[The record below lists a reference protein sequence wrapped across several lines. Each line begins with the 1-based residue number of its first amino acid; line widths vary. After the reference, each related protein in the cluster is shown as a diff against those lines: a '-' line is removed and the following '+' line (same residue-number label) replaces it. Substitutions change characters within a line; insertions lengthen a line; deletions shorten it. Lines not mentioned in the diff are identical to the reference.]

1 MKGVKR
7 YVRNTT
13 SHDNLRPT
21 KSCTPQRSK
30 HGAAGPCV
38 MTGKQAKP
46 VSPGK
51 WGIKVTGNRSVQAVF

>member
-1 MKGVKR
+1 MKGVKG

-21 KSCTPQRSK
+21 KSCTPQRPK

-46 VSPGK
+46 VSAAK
-51 WGIKVTGNRSVQAVF
+51 WGNQVTGNRSIQVVF